1 MPNPSQGVPRVRL
14 IPRWRTELTRLW
26 SIRVGLFFGALNGAM
41 LGLAAFVYVIPP
53 VWFLVL
59 NTVGWAVLIGARLLK
74 QPGAEA

>member
-1 MPNPSQGVPRVRL
+1 MRL
-14 IPRWRTELTRLW
+14 IDDPAAQFKRLW

-59 NTVGWAVLIGARLLK
+59 NTIGWAVLIGARLLK
-74 QPGAEA
+74 QPGADA